1 VWKDEQGYLTNRECL
16 IEKHQYRT
24 GWYDERALSPIS
36 PLEPREP
43 LLAYYSPLAE
53 STSNPQSAH
62 KTLDED
68 IKVRHGIN
76 YDDEVLAQ
84 RAKLFTTREP
94 IEPEPITLAEAMAQM
109 EQQTNDYDF
118 TLLD

>member
-1 VWKDEQGYLTNRECL
+1 VWKDEQGYLTNHECL

-24 GWYDERALSPIS
+24 GWYNERIPSPIL

-43 LLAYYSPLAE
+43 PPAYDSPPAE
-53 STSNPQSAH
+53 STSNPQSEH
-62 KTLDED
+62 EVTNKD
-68 IKVRHGIN
+68 IEVRHGIN

-84 RAKLFTTREP
+84 HAELFTTREP
-94 IEPEPITLAEAMAQM
+94 LEPEPVTLAEAMAQM
-109 EQQTNDYDF
+109 ERQTADYDF